1 MSASRAVSEGVNRS
15 LRQFKEQSLSL
26 ALCQNN
32 TVSKERAWMSKVSSA
47 GMGGW
52 FLEKGG
58 VGADFSLE
66 QEGLSFLSWEGV
78 AMFWGHRISKIG
90 LLR

>member
-1 MSASRAVSEGVNRS
+1 MSHVP
-15 LRQFKEQSLSL
+15 F
-26 ALCQNN
+26 
-32 TVSKERAWMSKVSSA
+32 SA

-58 VGADFSLE
+58 GADFSLE
-66 QEGLSFLSWEGV
+66 QEGLSFLSWERV
-78 AMFWGHRISKIG
+78 AMFWGYRISKIG